1 LATGIPKLRAGVS
14 SAAPVLQYDGKVP
27 VECILNHPGAQLC
40 ELWRSD
46 SATENL
52 LVFGDNLR
60 VLRALISE
68 YRGKVRLVYIDPPF
82 ATGMR
87 FQSRSLSHAYDDMEV
102 DAKYAEFLR
111 QRLILLREL
120 LAEDGSI
127 YLHLDQRAVFIGK
140 LLMDEVFGPTN
151 FRAFITR
158 RKCNPKN
165 YTRKTY
171 GNVSDHILFYSKTGD
186 YVWNRPVEVWTEE
199 RALKE
204 YQYVDQSGRRYKK
217 VPVHAPGVR
226 RGATGQPWRG
236 MLPPPGKHWQ
246 YPPDVLDEMDRQGL
260 IYWSPNGNP
269 RRKVYLDESS
279 GVAVQDMWLD
289 FRDPFNQNHRIT
301 GYPTEKNEQMLARI
315 VAASSNRGDVV
326 LDCFAGSGTTLA
338 AAHSLGRRW
347 IGVDNSVEAMRA
359 TLQRFSVGPQRMGDY
374 VQARKTKQP
383 RQVPL
388 LGPQATREPDGIR
401 PCPWGFRW
409 MAEVDQVERLTPLI
423 FWWRKVSGEDAVS
436 GAEED
441 GMYRTRGLRAP

>member
-1 LATGIPKLRAGVS
+1 
-14 SAAPVLQYDGKVP
+14 
-27 VECILNHPGAQLC
+27 
-40 ELWRSD
+40 
-46 SATENL
+46 
-52 LVFGDNLR
+52 
-60 VLRALISE
+60 
-68 YRGKVRLVYIDPPF
+68 
-82 ATGMR
+82 
-87 FQSRSLSHAYDDMEV
+87 
-102 DAKYAEFLR
+102 
-111 QRLILLREL
+111 
-120 LAEDGSI
+120 
-127 YLHLDQRAVFIGK
+127 
-140 LLMDEVFGPTN
+140 
-151 FRAFITR
+151 
-158 RKCNPKN
+158 
-165 YTRKTY
+165 
-171 GNVSDHILFYSKTGD
+171 
-186 YVWNRPVEVWTEE
+186 
-199 RALKE
+199 
-204 YQYVDQSGRRYKK
+204 
-217 VPVHAPGVR
+217 
-226 RGATGQPWRG
+226 